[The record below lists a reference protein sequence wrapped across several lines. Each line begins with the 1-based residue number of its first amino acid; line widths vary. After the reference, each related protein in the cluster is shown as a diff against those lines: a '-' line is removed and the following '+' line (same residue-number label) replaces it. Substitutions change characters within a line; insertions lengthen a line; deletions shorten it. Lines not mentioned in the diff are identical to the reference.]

1 MKLRRFAGLKAYV
14 KSHQGLTRPRG
25 IPRLRAE
32 VTLKLHELGDLDMAV
47 NPSATCR
54 GNVEAIRA
62 CCRQGRGDDGIP
74 RLRAEVTLKL
84 GEAIH
89 SCRREESLGYVPR

>member
-32 VTLKLHELGDLDMAV
+32 VTLKHLAGD
-47 NPSATCR
+47 
-54 GNVEAIRA
+54 IR
-62 CCRQGRGDDGIP
+62 DPEEPGIP

-84 GEAIH
+84 RVPLFQHTE
-89 SCRREESLGYVPR
+89 RNESLGYLPR